1 MGNKFSS
8 SLFAESRARASAIR
22 LKSSTDAFETYARIS
37 ATRVKS
43 RTDASE
49 ARARASAIHEKS
61 RTDVSEA
68 RARLTTLQLKNGVLI
83 VLCVATSVTIVFLAA
98 DFVVHD
104 LPWFQR
110 YSIRSKLLA
119 RETPPSARLLSD
131 DDRLVSTQPL
141 PLPGFR
147 PTAVLGA
154 PGCRKSTF
162 VSDIALA
169 ELKLPRSAPVILL
182 RLRISA
188 AADGTSRDAP
198 QPMQG
203 TDELSL
209 QICAQ
214 LGFPGRPSF
223 LRGLLCH
230 GVEISGNR
238 FQLGRIPSSAERVV
252 AALAMFFDEC
262 EKIKMEGVARGQTP
276 LESAPLLV
284 FDEVQGLVQ
293 NANLKN
299 AGGQV
304 IFDALGQGIVAY
316 GPERCAVRVVM
327 TGSSADVYALI
338 EAASPRNE
346 RFVRFDLEDPTEDV
360 MASALVRRGYSE
372 QESRAMIAQCGTR
385 LRLFDEP
392 LRLGASLLSA
402 EKFRR
407 DADTGRPRK
416 ERAQA

>member
-1 MGNKFSS
+1 M
-8 SLFAESRARASAIR
+8 
-22 LKSSTDAFETYARIS
+22 
-37 ATRVKS
+37 
-43 RTDASE
+43 
-49 ARARASAIHEKS
+49 
-61 RTDVSEA
+61 
-68 RARLTTLQLKNGVLI
+68 
-83 VLCVATSVTIVFLAA
+83 
-98 DFVVHD
+98 HD

-154 PGCRKSTF
+154 PGCGKSTF

-407 DADTGRPRK
+407 DAALNASEDFAELFAKFSTVDSAMLAKALDTIS
-416 ERAQA
+416 AQASGNSPPCEYRVKSLLPTLQLGNSRALYVNRAHILSFQSRLHSQTWPLVRSQYYSPASR